1 MQITVLQQAAK
12 WMWIDYISCKCTFL
26 CSSGSFTEWDLILK
40 QWSKRTRLIQEEAN
54 ECEALGDEFQLVLV
68 IRVSFVNFGPRA
80 KSFVLN
86 LPNFEI
92 SSSFRATAS
101 PQYTDKRMFSRS
113 CLSLS
118 QVQPHSLLRRSRLI
132 KDFAFLL
139 ANEKSWIPRLITVV
153 DISQCWDQWAWRP
166 STRGAK

>member
-1 MQITVLQQAAK
+1 MYVFVFIWLFHWMGLNSEAVKQTHSPNSGRSK
-12 WMWIDYISCKCTFL
+12 WVWSPGWRISTCSRHSCKL
-26 CSSGSFTEWDLILK
+26 C
-40 QWSKRTRLIQEEAN
+40 
-54 ECEALGDEFQLVLV
+54 EFW
-68 IRVSFVNFGPRA
+68 A